1 MFSCTRYNP
10 IPALGNAE
18 DSWSVEHLPLN
29 LNVFIDGNRFFS
41 PHKIRTK
48 VASILTMFY
57 FIFDKVSLK

>member
-29 LNVFIDGNRFFS
+29 LNVFIDGNRFFFTPQNKDKS
-41 PHKIRTK
+41 
-48 VASILTMFY
+48 SFY
-57 FIFDKVSLK
+57 FDYVLFYI